1 LCPPDAR
8 PRRQTFSFLEHVP
21 KKLLDFFGTCATF
34 EFGQVLTDQMNPFD
48 RVVFAVAQY
57 FIPPVPPAVVI
68 NPLKERLLFR
78 ELQATITVEIKLERD
93 PKEVQTFWIDDAKKQ
108 SNRYHEP
115 FYIMVK
121 RRHA

>member
-1 LCPPDAR
+1 
-8 PRRQTFSFLEHVP
+8 
-21 KKLLDFFGTCATF
+21 
-34 EFGQVLTDQMNPFD
+34 
-48 RVVFAVAQY
+48 
-57 FIPPVPPAVVI
+57 
-68 NPLKERLLFR
+68 LLFR